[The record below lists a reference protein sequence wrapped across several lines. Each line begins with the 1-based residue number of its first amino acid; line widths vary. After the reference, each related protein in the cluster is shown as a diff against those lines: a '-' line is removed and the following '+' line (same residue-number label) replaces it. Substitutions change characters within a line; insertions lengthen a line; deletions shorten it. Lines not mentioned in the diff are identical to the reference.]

1 MLYKII
7 NGVVAINIGL
17 SDPYIQSKLRLSRT
31 HPLGFQPYQTNNNAF
46 KYSFLPP
53 EQS

>member
-7 NGVVAINIGL
+7 NGVVAIT
-17 SDPYIQSKLRLSRT
+17 SRPYLQPKQRLSRT
-31 HPLGFQPYQTNNNAF
+31 HPLGFQPYQTNINAF
-46 KYSFLPP
+46 KYSFSP